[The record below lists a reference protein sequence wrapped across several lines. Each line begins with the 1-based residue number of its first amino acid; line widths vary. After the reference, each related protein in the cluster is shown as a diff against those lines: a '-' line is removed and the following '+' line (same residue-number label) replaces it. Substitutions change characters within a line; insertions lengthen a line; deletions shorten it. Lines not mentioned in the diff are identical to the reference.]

1 MMGDPPAKA
10 KVLVVDDDPELVQV
24 ISLNLELDGYE
35 VIKAYNGT
43 DAVQLVRE
51 TRPDCILLDIMMP
64 VMDGW
69 EVLRHLR
76 ENPASMDIPVIIVT
90 ARTSDIDKIKGY
102 GGGAQEYITKPFNPL
117 QLKYIIDRVLQP
129 GVREEA
135 RRHRAEMIH
144 QLQLATIYDITNA
157 LISTLELAEVLDII
171 VERLLIL
178 FELTVCGISLI
189 TKDGGRLKFATA
201 RSLDPMVEKDIGLFR
216 ISLEGLGIES
226 IDKLKKEGGFVK
238 MENPHLVFKEPS
250 PLLSSLESIYIFP
263 LMAKEELIGALTL
276 TKDAPLIFGQE
287 EVDLL
292 YAICN
297 QAAMAIEN
305 SRLYEEA
312 RRDEEIHRELL
323 HRAITAQES
332 ERRRLAAELHDGII
346 QNLVSALY
354 RQQYAAARLKDAPAE
369 VLQSLAEVRE
379 IIDSSISEMRRL
391 IGGLRP
397 PLLDDL
403 GLVKAME
410 RYAFSIDEVAD
421 FDLTLELED
430 DLPALPPEVENSIYR
445 IVQEGLNNMVK
456 HSRCRRGRVR
466 MWVDD
471 DRLKLSIR
479 DDGRGFDPEVSM
491 QPAGSFGLLGIQER
505 ADFLKGDLKIETAP
519 GRGTRI
525 YLSMPLETTRKE
537 DR

>member
-1 MMGDPPAKA
+1 MGDLPAKA
-10 KVLVVDDDPELVQV
+10 RVLVVDDDPELVQV

-35 VIKAYNGT
+35 VLKAYNGIE
-43 DAVQLVRE
+43 ALKMVRE
-51 TRPDCILLDIMMP
+51 DKPDCILLDIMMP
-64 VMDGW
+64 IMDGW
-69 EVLRHLR
+69 EVLNQMR
-76 ENPASMDIPVIIVT
+76 ENPATMEIPVIIVT

-117 QLKYIIDRVLQP
+117 KLKYVIEKALQP

-157 LISTLELAEVLDII
+157 LISTLELREVLDII

-189 TKDGGRLKFATA
+189 TRDGERLRFATA

-216 ISLEGLGIES
+216 ISLEGMGIEA
-226 IDKLKKEGGFVK
+226 IDRLKKEKGYVK
-238 MENPHLVFKEPS
+238 MENPRLVFKEPS

-263 LMAKEELIGALTL
+263 LVAKQELIGALTL
-276 TKDAPLIFGQE
+276 TKDALLVFGQE

-305 SRLYEEA
+305 SRLYEDA

-323 HRAITAQES
+323 HRAMTAQES

-354 RQQYAAARLKDAPAE
+354 RQQYATASLKDAPAE

-379 IIDSSISEMRRL
+379 IIDSSITEMRRL
-391 IGGLRP
+391 ISGLRP

-403 GLVKAME
+403 GLVKAVE

-445 IVQEGLNNMVK
+445 IVQEGLNNMAR
-456 HSRCRRGRVR
+456 HSRCRRGQVR

-471 DRLKLSIR
+471 GWLKLSIR
-479 DDGRGFDPEVSM
+479 DDGKGFDPEPLT
-491 QPAGSFGLLGIQER
+491 QPAGSFGLLGIKER

-525 YLSMPLETTRKE
+525 YLSMPLEAIRRE
-537 DR
+537 ER